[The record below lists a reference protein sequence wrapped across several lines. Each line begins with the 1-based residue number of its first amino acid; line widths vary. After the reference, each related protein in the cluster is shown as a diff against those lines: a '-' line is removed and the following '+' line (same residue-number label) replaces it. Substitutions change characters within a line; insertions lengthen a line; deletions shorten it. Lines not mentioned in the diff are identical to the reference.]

1 MLYVETLRARITLFW
16 SLIALGAMSAVALGL
31 HVFLPAQMRVA
42 SHSDA
47 LCFVIVGWIAAL
59 LTAIV
64 GSILGSSLAAENC
77 DHLELAW
84 TKPVSRTWYA
94 GGLFLVDLICLAI
107 VFVTTFVV
115 AYVMVSLYVGGLFH
129 IPFDQDTV
137 WKMARFALF
146 PVAWFG
152 LGQAL
157 TSGSSGKIAGVITGI
172 MWPVFE
178 LLSVLAARRAVHAVQ
193 PLGAAWH
200 TVLSIVNLANP
211 IGYFP
216 FWEFD
221 DKSSALREFFG
232 YGLTIDTLA
241 LGAIAILGVV
251 IAMARWRRLEA

>member
-1 MLYVETLRARITLFW
+1 MFYVETLRARITLFW
-16 SLIALGAMSAVALGL
+16 SLVALGVMSTVALGL
-31 HVFLPAQMRVA
+31 LVFLPAQMRVA

-64 GSILGSSLAAENC
+64 GSILGSSLAVENC
-77 DHLELAW
+77 EHLELAW
-84 TKPVSRTWYA
+84 TKPISRTAYA
-94 GGLFLVDLICLAI
+94 AGLFLVDLICLAI
-107 VFVTTFVV
+107 VFVTTFVL
-115 AYVMVSLYVGGLFH
+115 AYVMVSLYVGGPIH
-129 IPFDQDTV
+129 IPLDQDTA
-137 WKMARFALF
+137 WKMARFMLF

-157 TSGSSGKIAGVITGI
+157 TSGSSGKIAGLVTGL
-172 MWPVFE
+172 MWPAFE
-178 LLSVLAARRAVHAVQ
+178 FLSVLAAPRTVHAVQ
-193 PLGAAWH
+193 PLGSVWH
-200 TVLSIVNLANP
+200 TILSVLNLANP

-221 DKSSALREFFG
+221 DRSSALREAFG

-241 LGAIAILGVV
+241 LAAIAVLGVA